1 MIIFKILREAEFA
14 FLEKN
19 KTSFGSQDDEKDG
32 FIHFSTEEQLE
43 RTLQKYFQGEKKL
56 ILLAIDSEIFKDELK
71 WEKAG
76 NNQSFPHLYGNLN
89 LDDASWVA
97 PIELD
102 GETHILPS
110 AL

>member
-43 RTLQKYFQGEKKL
+43 RTNHVL
-56 ILLAIDSEIFKDELK
+56 S
-71 WEKAG
+71 
-76 NNQSFPHLYGNLN
+76 
-89 LDDASWVA
+89 
-97 PIELD
+97 
-102 GETHILPS
+102 
-110 AL
+110 